1 MNTSAID
8 EAIDKYVADRM
19 KKGKK
24 RASERFLSYAYLRFA
39 GDDLC
44 EFMKNAGGLS
54 RYYMDFLK
62 VMENPFKGPELPW
75 FASMLTVL
83 AVSCF
88 MMTSPDLRTSGIFI
102 FSGTLVCLWTL
113 LRETAKKWRE
123 LEVLIAIYREIAEL
137 TEYELCE
144 K

>member
-8 EAIDKYVADRM
+8 EAINKYVADRM

-39 GDDLC
+39 GDELG
-44 EFMKNAGGLS
+44 EFMKNVRGLS

-75 FASMLTVL
+75 FASMITILV
-83 AVSCF
+83 VSCF
-88 MMTSPDLRTSGIFI
+88 MLASEEWRTSGIFI
-102 FSGTLVCLWTL
+102 FSATVVALGTL

-137 TEYELCE
+137 ADCELCN